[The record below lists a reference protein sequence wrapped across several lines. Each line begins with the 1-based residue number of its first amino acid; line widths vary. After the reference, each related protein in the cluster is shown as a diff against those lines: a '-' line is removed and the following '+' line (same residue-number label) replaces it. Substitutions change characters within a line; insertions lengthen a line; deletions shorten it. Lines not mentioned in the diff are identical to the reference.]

1 MDRVV
6 APDESAIARVHAAAV
21 LPVIPF
27 QTLRQASLAAKL
39 LNRLP
44 RAPHRKREGIRA
56 LRTVVQHILRAE
68 RAQFENHAQIAACR
82 SAHGR
87 GHLAPRRGGQRE
99 GVFIE
104 KSRFRQAAG
113 EVVAVAALAQGG
125 KQFAPRAQKRF
136 LILRPQ
142 QTVQRLRHRP
152 V

>member
-1 MDRVV
+1 M
-6 APDESAIARVHAAAV
+6 IARVHAAAV

-39 LNRLP
+39 LDRLP

-56 LRTVVQHILRAE
+56 LRAIVQHILRTE
-68 RAQFENHAQIAACR
+68 RAQLENHAQIAPCR
-82 SAHGR
+82 PAHSR
-87 GHLAPRRGGQRE
+87 GYLASRRGGQRE
-99 GVFIE
+99 SVFIE

-113 EVVAVAALAQGG
+113 EVIAVAALAQGG
-125 KQFAPRAQKRF
+125 KQLTPRAQKRF

-142 QTVQRLRHRP
+142 QTVQRLRHRS